1 MKKRTS
7 ELQLDKGDRK
17 SIKLLPVHLED
28 QGEFPR
34 NYLQSQHE
42 LSLLQYPVPVQLRI
56 SSKQDRQQT
65 SLKKK
70 KTKKLQIPFHLPNVL
85 SYDPREAEI
94 GEGLISCSQHSP
106 QK

>member
-56 SSKQDRQQT
+56 SRKQDRQQT

-70 KTKKLQIPFHLPNVL
+70 KNQETANTF
-85 SYDPREAEI
+85 S
-94 GEGLISCSQHSP
+94 SP
-106 QK
+106 KCPVI